1 LTIKKIPTQENPMS
15 DQTEQSV
22 LEAQSHEDA
31 VSVDALTE
39 ALDTLAKAMKKEPEG
54 SEYSKAKDSKSS
66 KQVSLFEDEDE
77 DEDEDMEDEGSMSE
91 EDDDEDMEKALPMYG
106 FEEAMKAMAA
116 GTDKIVADM
125 EKRMGALM
133 KGMESLLSEMKALK
147 GEQVS
152 MAKSLNALGA
162 APVPPRAAFSAITP
176 PAPVAPVVDRAELMR
191 KSLTMLQDPQLDAAR
206 KARIRSAVALLE
218 SGADPRT
225 IDSLVNG

>member
-1 LTIKKIPTQENPMS
+1 MS

-66 KQVSLFEDEDE
+66 KQVRLFEDEDE

-91 EDDDEDMEKALPMYG
+91 EDEDEEDMEKALPMYG

-116 GTDKIVADM
+116 GTDKIVGDM

-133 KGMESLLSEMKALK
+133 KDMESLLSEMKALK

-191 KSLTMLQDPQLDAAR
+191 KSLTMLQDPQLDASR